1 MYGKQ
6 KLEQQREGNLLF
18 WNALITPFGKTLMA
32 GNLKERR
39 ISSLSF
45 HPNYFSHVK
54 ILAGANQFSHL
65 ELQPPYTAA
74 LTHLSAIL

>member
-1 MYGKQ
+1 
-6 KLEQQREGNLLF
+6 LF

-32 GNLKERR
+32 GNLKERQL
-39 ISSLSF
+39 SSVNL
-45 HPNYFSHVK
+45 HPNYFPNTTM
-54 ILAGANQFSHL
+54 LAGANQFFHL